1 MKTLTNKFAAICF
14 CFLLS
19 LQMHAQDIIQT
30 YLTGNP
36 VVNEKWNER
45 IYKTDTK
52 PAFADTLEIDV
63 IKGLVDDF
71 SYPGPYPDPAIWLD
85 SFAYINRTYPYSPPT
100 IGVATFDG
108 LDQRGYPYDFTA
120 AQNSSRLADYLTSKP
135 INLSK
140 FTAADS
146 INFSFY
152 YQPQGRGNAPAL
164 KDSLV
169 LEFKAAGSST
179 WDHIWAKTGSS
190 MNTKDTI
197 KWGFFM
203 IPLKDSYLK
212 KGFQFR
218 FKNYATVSGALD
230 HWHIDLVHL
239 KPSSNKIISD
249 VTFQYQLPSLLKNY
263 YVMPWRQYDTTYM
276 KSTIAIPVRNNDKDP
291 RNIQLGYKI
300 TDPNAGA
307 FYDFLAA
314 YNTET
319 YLPNGQYKI
328 YYVTDTSKNATANT
342 FIRKIPKLTGPA
354 SYVES
359 AKLSTNPDYILS
371 NSSIEYEQKFGNYFA
386 YDDGTAESAFAL
398 NSLNAQFAMK
408 FQLNVDDSLRY
419 VDIYF
424 NPILSNAAQFT
435 FNLKVWADGGGV
447 PGAEI
452 ASSPTLTPRYS
463 KAGLNTIIRYGLG
476 APLGLPAG
484 TFYIGFLQNTNN
496 SLGVGLDLNTNS
508 QFNSFYNNG
517 TGWNTSP
524 IAGSAIL
531 HPVFGKDSTVM
542 AVSDMAIQDKLIE
555 LYPNPATTE
564 LNIRSG
570 DNGTHKFNYMIVDAF
585 GRLVEN
591 TTLITPAVI
600 DISNLS
606 KGIYFIRVSEGNTTT
621 TKKFIKIE

>member
-1 MKTLTNKFAAICF
+1 MKTLINKFAAICF

-36 VVNEKWNER
+36 VVNEKWNEGINR
-45 IYKTDTK
+45 KNNK
-52 PAFADTLEIDV
+52 PALADTIEIDIV
-63 IKGLVDDF
+63 NGLIEDF
-71 SYPGPYPDPAIWLD
+71 SYPGPYPDPGIWLD

-108 LDQRGYPYDFTA
+108 LDKRGYPYDFTA
-120 AQNSSRLADYLTSKP
+120 SQTSSRLADYLTSKP

-140 FTAADS
+140 FSPADS
-146 INFSFY
+146 LYFSFY

-169 LEFKAAGSST
+169 LEFKAPGST
-179 WDHIWAKTGSS
+179 GWDHIWAKTGSALN
-190 MNTKDTI
+190 MKDTTN
-197 KWGFFM
+197 WGFAL
-203 IPLKDSYLK
+203 IPVSNNYLK

-218 FKNYATVSGALD
+218 FKNYATVCGSLD

-239 KPSSNKIISD
+239 KPSSKKIMED
-249 VTFQYQLPSLLKNY
+249 ATFVYDHPSLLKNY
-263 YVMPWRQYDTTYM
+263 FVMPWRQFTPTSVKD
-276 KSTIAIPVRNNDKDP
+276 SVAFLIRNNYKDP
-291 RNIQLGYKI
+291 KNI
-300 TDPNAGA
+300 
-307 FYDFLAA
+307 
-314 YNTET
+314 
-319 YLPNGQYKI
+319 
-328 YYVTDTSKNATANT
+328 NT
-342 FIRKIPKLTGPA
+342 FYQLKDENGNALVFKDNGNNNVKPFSLAGYSRVADALSQLPALTKTTSFFSKVYLTTA
-354 SYVES
+354 
-359 AKLSTNPDYILS
+359 PDLV
-371 NSSIEYEQKFGNYFA
+371 NKNNTVDYEQKFGNYFA

-398 NSLNAQFAMK
+398 NTLNAQFAMK

-424 NPILSNAAQFT
+424 NPILSDASKYT

-452 ASSPTLTPRYS
+452 ASSRTLTPRYS
-463 KAGLNTIIRYGLG
+463 KAGLNTIIRYGLD

-484 TFYIGFLQNTNN
+484 TFYVGFLQNTNN

-508 QFNSFYNNG
+508 QFSSFYNNG

-542 AVSDMAIQDKLIE
+542 AISDILVQDKLIDV
-555 LYPNPATTE
+555 YPNPATTE

-570 DNGTHKFNYMIVDAF
+570 DRGPHKFNYWIVDAY
-585 GRLVEN
+585 GRLIEN
-591 TTLITPAVI
+591 KTLITPAVV

-606 KGIYFIRVSEGNTTT
+606 KGIYFIRVSEENRTATT
-621 TKKFIKIE
+621 KFIKIE